1 MRIGDI
7 MTPVETIE
15 PGASIQ
21 RAAERMR
28 DLDVGALPVCDGD
41 RLVGMITDRD
51 IAVRATADG
60 IDPHR
65 CRVEDAMTRE
75 MHYCLADDDVAE
87 AAELMKAKQIRR
99 LPVLD
104 QDHRLV
110 GTVSL
115 GDLAMVLGSQDS
127 GRTLEQISKQ
137 A

>member
-1 MRIGDI
+1 

-28 DLDVGALPVCDGD
+28 DLDIGALPVCDGD
-41 RLVGMITDRD
+41 HLVGIITDRD

-60 IDPHR
+60 LDPNG
-65 CRVEDAMTRE
+65 CRVEQAMTHE
-75 MHYCLADDDVAE
+75 MHYCLADDDVEE

-115 GDLAMVLGSQDS
+115 GDLVTVLDAQDS
-127 GRTLEQISKQ
+127 GRTLEEISKP